1 MIEPEQALGWVE
13 QALTALDVP
22 SADAINT
29 YLVSRAVAGQ
39 GIKVALSG
47 LGADEL
53 FGGYPSHRLMPWLM
67 ALRWHLGLALRRW
80 SNDATLISAGLP
92 PLQWPQSA
100 PQRITQAWG
109 QTSWAELFGYTEP
122 MLLRDSDAMSM
133 ACGLEL
139 RVPFLDHQLVE
150 IALRM
155 PQCYQKPGKVLLCQA
170 CSDLFPPGYLSR
182 PKQGFALPMAAWMR
196 GTMRGLCGSRLE
208 QLKQSGWI
216 DPA

>member
-1 MIEPEQALGWVE
+1 M
-13 QALTALDVP
+13 
-22 SADAINT
+22 
-29 YLVSRAVAGQ
+29 SRAVAGQ

-53 FGGYPSHRLMPWLM
+53 FGGYPSHRLMPWLI
-67 ALRWHLGLALRRW
+67 ALRWLPAGLRQRALQLASPRLARKLSGLPRWDRWHLGLALRRW
-80 SNDATLISAGLP
+80 SNDGTLLAAGLP

-155 PQCYQKPGKVLLCQA
+155 PQRFQKPGKA
-170 CSDLFPPGYLSR
+170 ISTS
-182 PKQGFALPMAAWMR
+182 
-196 GTMRGLCGSRLE
+196 
-208 QLKQSGWI
+208 
-216 DPA
+216 